1 MASSKHITFAFQIDV
16 RANRFGEYAILLR
29 ITQDGKR
36 KYHKSDVTV
45 RNKAWFNKNARN
57 WNWIRQSDPEY
68 AKKNETLAKELAEA
82 KAAYSDIL
90 DQQGLATPFIV
101 KAKVEEA
108 PLALSFLEFVK
119 EHNESL
125 HANGQIR
132 YWKQFRDLANKLEL
146 FRKKRRMHDI
156 LFVDLTVRFLDKFEQ
171 FLQQLPNQRDKDSG
185 KVLNR
190 NTVLNSMK
198 RFRTLIKKAVKLG
211 YLSADKDPFL
221 NYEFHWL
228 PTTKDKLESDEI
240 DRIIILDLEEGSM
253 LWHARNC
260 FLFSYYCAGI
270 RVGDLI
276 QLRWRNVEGGRIA
289 YQMGKNHKMRDNILV
304 SQARAILES
313 YDHEG
318 KQRDD
323 YIFPLLTND
332 KPYAKHV
339 TQNEKDTMSVE
350 LKTALFNDISA
361 KTALLNKYL
370 KQIAELA
377 DIDKHLSFHVSRH
390 SFARLAKERK
400 TDSGVIQGLLAHSSI
415 KTTEGYMGQFDT
427 SVEDEAMERIFD
439 ASDESKLETFVDSLT
454 PEQRATL
461 AELLGKK

>member
-1 MASSKHITFAFQIDV
+1 MASSKHISFGFHLNV
-16 RANRFGEYAILLR
+16 RPDRTGKYAIFIR
-29 ITQDGKR
+29 ITQDR
-36 KYHKSDVTV
+36 QHKYIKTSVV
-45 RNKAWFNKNARN
+45 VSNKKWFNKNGKNDN
-57 WNWIRQSDPEY
+57 WVRQSDPEH
-68 AKKNETLAKELAEA
+68 AKKNEILAKELAEA

-90 DQQGLATPFIV
+90 EEQSIVTPYII

-108 PLALSFLEFVK
+108 PLAKSFLAFARDHCED
-119 EHNESL
+119 L
-125 HANGQIR
+125 HSNGQIR
-132 YWKQFRDLANKLEL
+132 YWKQFRDLTNKLDL
-146 FRKKRRMHDI
+146 FRKTQRKSDI
-156 LFVDLTVRFLDKFEQ
+156 LFVELTVPFLDKFEK
-171 FLQQLPNQRDKDSG
+171 FLQRLPNQREKGTG
-185 KVLNR
+185 KVLSK
-190 NTVLNSMK
+190 NTVLNNMK
-198 RFRTLIKKAVKLG
+198 RFRTLTRKAVKLG

-228 PTTKDKLESDEI
+228 PTTKDRLESDEI
-240 DRIIILDLEEGSM
+240 ERIIKLDLEEGSM

-289 YQMGKNHKMRDNILV
+289 YQMGKNHKDRDNILV
-304 SQARAILES
+304 SQARAILKS

-323 YIFPLLTND
+323 YVFPWLTND

-361 KTALLNKYL
+361 KTALLNKCL
-370 KQIAELA
+370 KQIAKIA

-390 SFARLAKERK
+390 SFAKLAKYK
-400 TDSGVIQGLLAHSSI
+400 GTNSGVVQGLLGHSSI

-427 SVEDEAMERIFD
+427 SVEDAALEKIFET
-439 ASDESKLETFVDSLT
+439 SNESKLENFVDSLT
-454 PEQRATL
+454 PEQREVLIMKLTT
-461 AELLGKK
+461 K